1 MPKEALRREIR
12 RLKQQYTPSQLEEM
26 SEPIIARLRPLLS
39 DARVIMAY
47 YSLPDEVNTHQFL
60 DDLVAE
66 GKTVLLPKVL
76 DATTMELRRYTG
88 PHDLAP
94 GPFGILEPSGSQY
107 SPSSFLLPPSSFLLP
122 PSSFLFPPSS
132 NTSSIDVALI
142 PGVAFD
148 ALGHRLGRG
157 RGYYDRFLRT
167 MGTVPS
173 VSSAANFRGTVPG
186 VRPRLIGLCF
196 DFQKLPSVPVDPTD
210 IPVDQVI

>member
-1 MPKEALRREIR
+1 MQSVVKEALRREIR
-12 RLKQQYTPSQLEEM
+12 RRKQQYTPSQLEEL
-26 SEPIIARLRPLLS
+26 SEPIIARLRPLLA
-39 DARVIMAY
+39 DARVILAY
-47 YSLPDEVNTHQFL
+47 YSLPDEVNTHQL
-60 DDLVAE
+60 IDDLVAE

-94 GPFGILEPSGSQY
+94 GPFGIMEPSGSQY
-107 SPSSFLLPPSSFLLP
+107 SPSSFLLPPSSK
-122 PSSFLFPPSS
+122 
-132 NTSSIDVALI
+132 TSSIDVALI

-173 VSSAANFRGTVPG
+173 VSSAANYRGTVPSVIG
-186 VRPRLIGLCF
+186 PSKASRPSLLGWTLE
-196 DFQKLPSVPVDPTD
+196 T
-210 IPVDQVI
+210 

>member
-1 MPKEALRREIR
+1 MQSVVKEDLRREIR
-12 RLKQQYTPSQLEEM
+12 RRKQQYTPSQLEEL
-26 SEPIIARLRPLLS
+26 SEPIIARLRPLLV
-39 DARVIMAY
+39 DARVILAY
-47 YSLPDEVNTHQFL
+47 YSLPDEVNTHQL
-60 DDLVAE
+60 IDDLVAE

-76 DATTMELRRYTG
+76 DTTTMELRLYTG

-94 GPFGILEPSGSQY
+94 GPFGIMEPSGSQY
-107 SPSSFLLPPSSFLLP
+107 SPSSFLLPPSSK
-122 PSSFLFPPSS
+122 
-132 NTSSIDVALI
+132 TSSIDVALI

-173 VSSAANFRGTVPG
+173 VSSAANYRGTVPS
-186 VRPRLIGLCF
+186 VRPCLLGLCF
-196 DFQKLPSVPVDPTD
+196 DFQKVPSVPVDPTD

>member
-1 MPKEALRREIR
+1 MQSVVKEALRREIR
-12 RLKQQYTPSQLEEM
+12 RRKQQYTPSQLEEL
-26 SEPIIARLRPLLS
+26 SEPIIARLRPHLV

-47 YSLPDEVNTHQFL
+47 YSLPDEVNTHQLL

-94 GPFGILEPSGSQY
+94 GPFGILEPTGSPFHLSTF
-107 SPSSFLLPPSSFLLP
+107 SP
-122 PSSFLFPPSS
+122 
-132 NTSSIDVALI
+132 SIDVAII
-142 PGVAFD
+142 PGIAFD
-148 ALGHRLGRG
+148 AQGHRLGRG

-173 VSSAANFRGTVPG
+173 VRSAANYRGTVPS
-186 VRPRLIGLCF
+186 VRPCLLGLCF
-196 DFQKLPSVPVDPTD
+196 DFQKVPSVPVDPTD
-210 IPVDQVI
+210 IPVNQVI

>member
-1 MPKEALRREIR
+1 MQSVAKKALRREIR
-12 RLKQQYTPSQLEEM
+12 RLKQQYTPSQLEEL

-39 DARVIMAY
+39 DARVVMAY
-47 YSLPDEVNTHQFL
+47 YSLPDEVNTHQLL
-60 DDLVAE
+60 DDLVAG

-94 GPFGILEPSGSQY
+94 GPFGILEPTGSPFHLSTF
-107 SPSSFLLPPSSFLLP
+107 SP
-122 PSSFLFPPSS
+122 
-132 NTSSIDVALI
+132 SIDVAII
-142 PGVAFD
+142 PGIAFD

-173 VSSAANFRGTVPG
+173 VSSAANYRGTVPS
-186 VRPRLIGLCF
+186 VRPCLLGLCF
-196 DFQKLPSVPVDPTD
+196 DFQKVPSVPVDPTD
-210 IPVDQVI
+210 IPVNQVI

>member
-1 MPKEALRREIR
+1 MPKETLRREIR
-12 RLKQQYTPSQLEEM
+12 RLKQQYTPSQLEEL
-26 SEPIIARLRPLLS
+26 SEPIIARLRPHLV
-39 DARVIMAY
+39 DARVVMAY
-47 YSLPDEVNTHQFL
+47 YSLPDEVNTHQLL

-107 SPSSFLLPPSSFLLP
+107 SPSSFLLPPSS
-122 PSSFLFPPSS
+122 

-173 VSSAANFRGTVPG
+173 VSSAANYGGTVPG
-186 VRPRLIGLCF
+186 VRPRLLGLCF
-196 DFQKLPSVPVDPTD
+196 DFQKVPSVPVDPTD
-210 IPVDQVI
+210 IPVNQVI

>member
-1 MPKEALRREIR
+1 MQSVVKEDLRREIR
-12 RLKQQYTPSQLEEM
+12 RLKQQYTPALLEEL
-26 SEPIIARLRPLLS
+26 SESIIARLRPHLV

-47 YSLPDEVNTHQFL
+47 YSLPDEVNTHQLL

-76 DATTMELRRYTG
+76 DATTMELRLYTG

-94 GPFGILEPSGSQY
+94 GPFGIMEPSGSQY
-107 SPSSFLLPPSSFLLP
+107 SPSSFLLPPSSK
-122 PSSFLFPPSS
+122 
-132 NTSSIDVALI
+132 TSSIDVALI

-157 RGYYDRFLRT
+157 RGYYDRFLST

-173 VSSAANFRGTVPG
+173 VSSAANYRGTVPS
-186 VRPRLIGLCF
+186 VRPLLIGLCF
-196 DFQKLPSVPVDPTD
+196 DFQKVPSVPVDPTD
-210 IPVDQVI
+210 ISVDQVI

>member
-1 MPKEALRREIR
+1 MQSVVKEDLRREIR
-12 RLKQQYTPSQLEEM
+12 RRKQQYTPAQLEEL
-26 SEPIIARLRPLLS
+26 SEPIIARLRPHLV

-47 YSLPDEVNTHQFL
+47 YSLPDEVNTHQL
-60 DDLVAE
+60 IDDLVAE

-94 GPFGILEPSGSQY
+94 GPFGILEPSGSKY
-107 SPSSFLLPPSSFLLP
+107 SHSSLLTPHSSKTPP
-122 PSSFLFPPSS
+122 
-132 NTSSIDVALI
+132 IDVALI

-167 MGTVPS
+167 LGTVPS
-173 VSSAANFRGTVPG
+173 VSSAANYRGTVPN
-186 VRPRLIGLCF
+186 VRPRLSGLCF
-196 DFQKLPSVPVDPTD
+196 DFQIVPSVPVDPTD
-210 IPVDQVI
+210 IPVDRNYSVMCP

>member
-12 RLKQQYTPSQLEEM
+12 RLKQQYTPSQLEEL

-39 DARVIMAY
+39 DARVVMAY
-47 YSLPDEVNTHQFL
+47 YSLPDEVNTHQLL

-76 DATTMELRRYTG
+76 DATTMELRHYTG
-88 PHDLAP
+88 PHDLTS
-94 GPFGILEPSGSQY
+94 GPFGILEPIGSPFY
-107 SPSSFLLPPSSFLLP
+107 FSTFSP
-122 PSSFLFPPSS
+122 
-132 NTSSIDVALI
+132 SIDVALI

-173 VSSAANFRGTVPG
+173 VSIAANYRGTVPG

-196 DFQKLPSVPVDPTD
+196 DFQIVPSVPVDPTD
-210 IPVDQVI
+210 IPVNQVI

>member
-1 MPKEALRREIR
+1 MQSVVKEDLRREIR
-12 RLKQQYTPSQLEEM
+12 RLKQQYTPALLEEL
-26 SEPIIARLRPLLS
+26 SEPIIARLRPHLV
-39 DARVIMAY
+39 DARVVMAY
-47 YSLPDEVNTHQFL
+47 YSLPDEVNTHQLL

-76 DATTMELRRYTG
+76 DATTMELRLYTG

-94 GPFGILEPSGSQY
+94 GPFGIMEPSGSQY
-107 SPSSFLLPPSSFLLP
+107 SPSSFLLPPSSK
-122 PSSFLFPPSS
+122 
-132 NTSSIDVALI
+132 TSSIDVALI

-157 RGYYDRFLRT
+157 RGYYDRFLST

-173 VSSAANFRGTVPG
+173 V
-186 VRPRLIGLCF
+186 RPRLLGLCF
-196 DFQKLPSVPVDPTD
+196 DFQKVPSVPVDPTD

>member
-1 MPKEALRREIR
+1 MQSVAKKALRREIR
-12 RLKQQYTPSQLEEM
+12 RLKQQYTPSQLEEL

-39 DARVIMAY
+39 DARVVMAY
-47 YSLPDEVNTHQFL
+47 YSLPDEVNTHQLL

-76 DATTMELRRYTG
+76 DATTMELRHYTG

-94 GPFGILEPSGSQY
+94 GPFGILEPTGPHY
-107 SPSSFLLPPSSFLLP
+107 SPSSLLTPPSSK
-122 PSSFLFPPSS
+122 
-132 NTSSIDVALI
+132 TIDVALI

-173 VSSAANFRGTVPG
+173 VSSAANDRGTVPS
-186 VRPRLIGLCF
+186 VRPLLIGLCF
-196 DFQKLPSVPVDPTD
+196 DFQKVPSVPVDPTD

>member
-1 MPKEALRREIR
+1 MKFVPKEALRREIR
-12 RLKQQYTPSQLEEM
+12 RLKQQYTPSQLEEL
-26 SEPIIARLRPLLS
+26 SEPIIARLRPHLV
-39 DARVIMAY
+39 DARVVMAY
-47 YSLPDEVNTHQFL
+47 YSLPDEVNTHQLL

-76 DATTMELRRYTG
+76 DATTMELRLYTG

-107 SPSSFLLPPSSFLLP
+107 SPSSFLFPPSSFLLP
-122 PSSFLFPPSS
+122 SSS

-173 VSSAANFRGTVPG
+173 VSSEANDRGTVPS
-186 VRPRLIGLCF
+186 VRPCLLGLCF
-196 DFQKLPSVPVDPTD
+196 DFQIVPSVPVDPTD
-210 IPVDQVI
+210 IPVNQVI

>member
-1 MPKEALRREIR
+1 MSKETLRREIR
-12 RLKQQYTPSQLEEM
+12 RRKQQYTPSRLEEL
-26 SEPIIARLRPLLS
+26 SEPIIARLRPHLT
-39 DARVIMAY
+39 DARVILAY
-47 YSLPDEVNTHQFL
+47 YSLPDEVNTHQLL

-88 PHDLAP
+88 SHDLAP
-94 GPFGILEPSGSQY
+94 GPFGILEPTFSPFHLFTF
-107 SPSSFLLPPSSFLLP
+107 SPS
-122 PSSFLFPPSS
+122 
-132 NTSSIDVALI
+132 IDLAII
-142 PGVAFD
+142 PGIAFD

-173 VSSAANFRGTVPG
+173 VSSVANYRGTVPS

-196 DFQKLPSVPVDPTD
+196 DFQKVEAVPFDAND
-210 IPVDQVI
+210 IPVDIVI

>member
-1 MPKEALRREIR
+1 MQSVVKEDLRREIR
-12 RLKQQYTPSQLEEM
+12 RLKQQYTPAQLEEQ
-26 SEPIIARLRPLLS
+26 SESIIARLRPHLV

-47 YSLPDEVNTHQFL
+47 YSLPDEVNTHQLL

-76 DATTMELRRYTG
+76 DATTMELRLYTD

-94 GPFGILEPSGSQY
+94 GPFGILEPTGSPFHLSTF
-107 SPSSFLLPPSSFLLP
+107 SP
-122 PSSFLFPPSS
+122 FPPSS
-132 NTSSIDVALI
+132 EMVALI

-173 VSSAANFRGTVPG
+173 VSSEANYRGTVPS
-186 VRPRLIGLCF
+186 VRPCLLGLCF
-196 DFQKLPSVPVDPTD
+196 DFQKVPSVPVDPTD
-210 IPVDQVI
+210 ISVDQVI

>member
-1 MPKEALRREIR
+1 MKFVPKETLRREIR
-12 RLKQQYTPSQLEEM
+12 RLKQQYTPSQLEEL

-47 YSLPDEVNTHQFL
+47 YSLPDEVNTHQLL

-76 DATTMELRRYTG
+76 DATTMELRHYTG
-88 PHDLAP
+88 CSDLREGALHVMEP
-94 GPFGILEPSGSQY
+94 VGSPFHLS
-107 SPSSFLLPPSSFLLP
+107 
-122 PSSFLFPPSS
+122 
-132 NTSSIDVALI
+132 TSSPFIDVAII

-173 VSSAANFRGTVPG
+173 VSSAANYGGTVPG
-186 VRPRLIGLCF
+186 VRPRLLGLCF

>member
-1 MPKEALRREIR
+1 MKFVPKEALRREIR
-12 RLKQQYTPSQLEEM
+12 RLKQQYTPSQLEEL

-39 DARVIMAY
+39 DARVVMAY
-47 YSLPDEVNTHQFL
+47 YSLPDEVNTHQLL

-76 DATTMELRRYTG
+76 DATTMELRHYTG

-94 GPFGILEPSGSQY
+94 GPFGILEPTGPHY
-107 SPSSFLLPPSSFLLP
+107 SPSSLLTPPSSK
-122 PSSFLFPPSS
+122 
-132 NTSSIDVALI
+132 TIDVALI

-173 VSSAANFRGTVPG
+173 VSSAADYRGTVPS
-186 VRPRLIGLCF
+186 VRPCLLGLCF
-196 DFQKLPSVPVDPTD
+196 DFQIVPSVPVDPTD
-210 IPVDQVI
+210 IPVNQVI

>member
-1 MPKEALRREIR
+1 MKFVPKEALRREIR
-12 RLKQQYTPSQLEEM
+12 RRKQQYTPSQLEEL
-26 SEPIIARLRPLLS
+26 SEPIIARLRPLLV
-39 DARVIMAY
+39 DARVILAY
-47 YSLPDEVNTHQFL
+47 YSLPDEVNTHQL
-60 DDLVAE
+60 IDDLVAE

-76 DATTMELRRYTG
+76 DATTMELRLYTG

-94 GPFGILEPSGSQY
+94 GPFGILEPTGSPFHLSTF
-107 SPSSFLLPPSSFLLP
+107 SPS
-122 PSSFLFPPSS
+122 
-132 NTSSIDVALI
+132 IDLAII
-142 PGVAFD
+142 PGIAFD

-173 VSSAANFRGTVPG
+173 VSSAANYRGTVPS
-186 VRPRLIGLCF
+186 VRPRLLGLCF

>member
-1 MPKEALRREIR
+1 MQSVVKEALRREIR
-12 RLKQQYTPSQLEEM
+12 RRKQQYTPSQLEEL
-26 SEPIIARLRPLLS
+26 SEPIIARLRPLLA
-39 DARVIMAY
+39 DARVILAY
-47 YSLPDEVNTHQFL
+47 YSLPDEVNTHQL
-60 DDLVAE
+60 IDDLVAE

-94 GPFGILEPSGSQY
+94 GPFGILEPTGSPFHLSTL
-107 SPSSFLLPPSSFLLP
+107 SP
-122 PSSFLFPPSS
+122 
-132 NTSSIDVALI
+132 SIDVALI

-173 VSSAANFRGTVPG
+173 VSSVANYRGTVPS
-186 VRPRLIGLCF
+186 VRPCLLGLCF
-196 DFQKLPSVPVDPTD
+196 DFQKVPSVPVDPTD
-210 IPVDQVI
+210 ISVDQVI

>member
-1 MPKEALRREIR
+1 MQSVAKKALRREIR
-12 RLKQQYTPSQLEEM
+12 RLKQQYTPSQLEEL

-39 DARVIMAY
+39 GARVVMAY
-47 YSLPDEVNTHQFL
+47 YSLPDEVNTHQLL

-76 DATTMELRRYTG
+76 DATTMELRHYTG

-94 GPFGILEPSGSQY
+94 GPFGILEPTGPHY
-107 SPSSFLLPPSSFLLP
+107 SPSSILTPPSSK
-122 PSSFLFPPSS
+122 
-132 NTSSIDVALI
+132 NIDVALI

-173 VSSAANFRGTVPG
+173 VSSEANDRGTVPS
-186 VRPRLIGLCF
+186 VRPLLIGLCF
-196 DFQKLPSVPVDPTD
+196 DFQKVPSVPVDPTD
-210 IPVDQVI
+210 IPVNHVI